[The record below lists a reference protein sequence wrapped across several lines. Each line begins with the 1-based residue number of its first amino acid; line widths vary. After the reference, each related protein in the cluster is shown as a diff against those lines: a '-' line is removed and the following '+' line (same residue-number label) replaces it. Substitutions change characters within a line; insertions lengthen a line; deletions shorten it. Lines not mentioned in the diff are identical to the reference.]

1 MYLPTDKQIWVGTA
15 DSGKT
20 PVYLRPDM
28 ANRHGLIAGATG
40 TGKTVSLKVLAESF
54 SDAGVPVF
62 LVDIKGDVSGLIQPG
77 VENKNVTE
85 RVTSMNIPDW
95 HFSGF
100 PVRFWDVYGEKGTPI
115 RTTISDIGPD
125 LLARIMELNDTQ
137 TAVLKLIFRIADDQQ
152 LLLIDVKDLRAMVQ
166 FVGDHAADFT
176 TNYGHIATASIGA
189 IQRAIIN
196 LEGAGG
202 DIFFGE
208 PELDVNDWFALTSD
222 GRGMINLLHAVKLV
236 QSPLLYSTFLLWM
249 LSEIYEMLP
258 EAGDLEKPKFVFFFD
273 EAHLL
278 FKDAPKALLDKVE
291 QVVRLVRSKGVGI
304 YFITQ
309 QPGDIPDTV
318 LAQLG
323 NKIQHALRAYTPNE
337 QKAIKAAAQSFRENP
352 AFDTE
357 TTLTELGTGE
367 ALVSFLDEKGTPSI
381 VQRAVILPPQSF
393 MGVADEAT
401 IQQMIRGNGLD
412 AKYRLAVDNTSA
424 FETLTEKQAQ
434 EAEAQRLAEEE
445 AQRQKEA
452 EKQAK
457 EKEKAEAAAAKQK
470 EKEEAAAKK
479 EAERQAKELQKA
491 QEKLAAQKQKEKEK
505 AEAKKEREKEKAAA
519 RRTKYVDRVV
529 GNALSSIGR
538 NLGSSILRGIF
549 GTRKK

>member
-1 MYLPTDKQIWVGTA
+1 MYVKDQNLIWVATTNEGQ
-15 DSGKT
+15 
-20 PVYLRPDM
+20 PVYMYPKM

-62 LVDIKGDVSGLIQPG
+62 LVDIKGDVSGMTQPG

-85 RVTSMNIPDW
+85 RVESMKIPDW
-95 HFSGF
+95 SFSGY

-115 RTTISDIGPD
+115 RTTISDMGPD
-125 LLARIMELNDTQ
+125 LLSRIMQLNDTQ
-137 TAVLKLIFRIADDQQ
+137 TAVLKIIFKIADDQQ
-152 LLLIDVKDLRAMVQ
+152 LLLIDTKDLRALVQ
-166 FVGDHAADFT
+166 YVGDNADQFKT
-176 TNYGHIATASIGA
+176 SYGNIAKASVGA
-189 IQRAIIN
+189 IQRGIIN
-196 LEGAGG
+196 LDSAGG
-202 DIFFGE
+202 EIFFGE
-208 PELDVNDWFALTSD
+208 PELDVMDWFALNSD
-222 GRGMINLLHAVKLV
+222 GKGIINLLHAVKLV

-291 QVVRLVRSKGVGI
+291 QVARLIRSKGVGV

-309 QPGDIPDTV
+309 QPDDIPATV

-337 QKAIKAAAQSFRENP
+337 QKSIKAAAQSFRENP
-352 AFDTE
+352 NFNTE
-357 TTLTELGTGE
+357 QVLTELGTGE
-367 ALVSFLDEKGTPSI
+367 ALVSMLDEKGIPTM
-381 VQRAVILPPQSF
+381 VERAMILPPRSF
-393 MGVADEAT
+393 MGVADDVVVE
-401 IQQMIRGNGLD
+401 QMIRGNGLD
-412 AKYRLAVDNTSA
+412 AKYRTAVDNISA
-424 FETLTEKQAQ
+424 YETLTEKQQA
-434 EAEAQRLAEEE
+434 EAEAAQKAAEEE
-445 AQRQKEA
+445 AARIQAEKEA
-452 EKQAK
+452 AEKAKAEEAARKQK
-457 EKEKAEAAAAKQK
+457 EKEDAAKQK
-470 EKEEAAAKK
+470 ELEKA
-479 EAERQAKELQKA
+479 QAKLE
-491 QEKLAAQKQKEKEK
+491 AQKQKEKER

-519 RRTKYVDRVV
+519 RRSKYVDRVV

-538 NLGSSILRGIF
+538 NLGSNILRGIF

>member
-1 MYLPTDKQIWVGTA
+1 M
-15 DSGKT
+15 
-20 PVYLRPDM
+20 
-28 ANRHGLIAGATG
+28 
-40 TGKTVSLKVLAESF
+40 
-54 SDAGVPVF
+54 
-62 LVDIKGDVSGLIQPG
+62 
-77 VENKNVTE
+77 
-85 RVTSMNIPDW
+85 
-95 HFSGF
+95 
-100 PVRFWDVYGEKGTPI
+100 
-115 RTTISDIGPD
+115 
-125 LLARIMELNDTQ
+125 
-137 TAVLKLIFRIADDQQ
+137 
-152 LLLIDVKDLRAMVQ
+152 
-166 FVGDHAADFT
+166 
-176 TNYGHIATASIGA
+176 
-189 IQRAIIN
+189 
-196 LEGAGG
+196 
-202 DIFFGE
+202 
-208 PELDVNDWFALTSD
+208 
-222 GRGMINLLHAVKLV
+222 
-236 QSPLLYSTFLLWM
+236 
-249 LSEIYEMLP
+249 
-258 EAGDLEKPKFVFFFD
+258 
-273 EAHLL
+273 
-278 FKDAPKALLDKVE
+278 
-291 QVVRLVRSKGVGI
+291 
-304 YFITQ
+304 
-309 QPGDIPDTV
+309 
-318 LAQLG
+318 AQLG